1 MILYDF
7 IYFLFTFGMVY
18 VSIIVVN
25 ILIFILYSLLKLMN
39 IKKEKNFLKKQE
51 KILKLYIIIQ

>member
-18 VSIIVVN
+18 VSIIVVF